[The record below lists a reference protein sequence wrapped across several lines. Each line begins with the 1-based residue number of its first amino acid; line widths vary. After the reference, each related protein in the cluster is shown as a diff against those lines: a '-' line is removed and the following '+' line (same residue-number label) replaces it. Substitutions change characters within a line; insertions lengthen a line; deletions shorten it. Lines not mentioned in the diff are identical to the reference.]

1 MKKLLLPF
9 LYLFLGLQ
17 AYSQHE
23 LSAFTATGRGG
34 VGVSML
40 SDYQC
45 VGINPANISLQ
56 GRFKEKKMALG
67 FMELGV
73 SAHSRALSRSEL
85 NNSITTFNGDDFTVE
100 QKLKAAA
107 QFANAP
113 LALNVDVG
121 LVGFSINL
129 PKVGGFA
136 FAVRERMQWYSEFNP
151 QSSNLLFSGYY
162 SSYFDSLRLRDGRTI
177 TNRDNL
183 PDSILDLV
191 NRGVKGANPLTLGS
205 IIDGSRVNFS
215 WTREYNVSYS
225 NKLVST
231 DRVALYAGLGVKYIQ
246 GYAGIDI
253 AGSSSGGDQGFV
265 SLSPVFDVD
274 FGEAQRNNP
283 NALSGTGLE
292 ATGTGLGMDLG
303 LTLEIED
310 NWRIS
315 ASLVNVGSMTWQYN
329 LYSLQNA
336 RVESMT
342 TSGFD
347 NYNIFIQAQQL
358 TGDGGLFTWKAEE
371 SRTTRLPSIVRVGGS
386 YRLGELLEIGAD
398 LVMPTNDVVGSF
410 AAPIYATG
418 ADLYVLPW
426 LRLSSGAVYGGNSGA
441 RLQIPLG
448 VTFIGG
454 DQGSYEAGIASR
466 DAISYFLNENTT
478 VSLATGFLRFRF

>member
-1 MKKLLLPF
+1 MNKLKIAI
-9 LYLFLGLQ
+9 LYVFAGLS
-17 AYSQHE
+17 AYAQHE
-23 LSAFTATGRGG
+23 QSAFTATGRGG

-40 SDYQC
+40 TDYQC
-45 VGINPANISLQ
+45 VGINPANIALP

-85 NNSITTFNGDDFTVE
+85 SSSITAFNGDDFSVQ
-100 QKLKAAA
+100 QKLRAAQ

-121 LVGFSINL
+121 LVGFSLNL

-151 QSSNLLFSGYY
+151 LSSNLLFGGYY
-162 SSYFDSLRLRDGRTI
+162 SSYFDSLRLSDGRTI
-177 TNRDNL
+177 PNRDNL
-183 PDSILDLV
+183 PDSVLNLV
-191 NRGVKGANPLTLGS
+191 NRGVRGNNPLTLGS
-205 IIDGSRVNFS
+205 IIDGTRVNFS
-215 WTREYNVSYS
+215 WTREYNLSYS

-231 DRVALYAGLGVKYIQ
+231 DRVALYTGVGLKYIQ

-253 AGSSSGGDQGFV
+253 AGSGAGGDQGFV
-265 SLSPVFDVD
+265 SLSPLFDVD

-283 NALSGTGLE
+283 NALSGSGLE
-292 ATGTGLGMDLG
+292 ATGSGIGVDLG
-303 LTLEIED
+303 ITLELEEKL
-310 NWRIS
+310 RIS
-315 ASLVNVGSMTWQYN
+315 ASLVNIGSMTWRYN

-347 NYNIFIQAQQL
+347 NYNIFVQAQQL
-358 TGDGGLFTWKAEE
+358 TGDGGLFKWKAEE
-371 SRTTRLPSIVRVGGS
+371 SRTTTLPSIVRVGAS
-386 YRLGELLEIGAD
+386 YRLGELLELGAD
-398 LVMPTNDVVGSF
+398 VVLPANNVVGSF

-426 LRLSSGAVYGGNSGA
+426 LRLSSGAVYGGNTGA
-441 RLQIPLG
+441 RLNIPLG

-454 DQGSYEAGIASR
+454 DQGSYEAGVASR
-466 DAISYFLNENTT
+466 DALSYFLNENTT